1 MILRFTECFRIC
13 DTNTNPHELNVIWQ
27 KPVNCYS
34 SLLYRYK
41 LYCLRFEKKTI
52 TNRKPSQKPIKQYT
66 NSKQTNKDLQKIEM
80 ESGGVRI
87 P

>member
-1 MILRFTECFRIC
+1 MILGFTECFRIC
-13 DTNTNPHELNVIWQ
+13 DTNTNPHELN
-27 KPVNCYS
+27 S